1 MRWLLDVFFTTAT
14 LLSHIVATTACRTTA
29 GPVSGRRSSD
39 IFVWFWKE
47 RLRPSCTDYCFYAPH
62 ICPTQCVHHRLSTHH
77 MAIRST
83 GKRESESERPPSRC
97 VLEFRIGHDSTVC
110 WNVWGHAARF
120 VPDVARTFL
129 DQHPTFVAIDDG
141 ADAMS
146 TQQLHAPRARFRH

>member
-1 MRWLLDVFFTTAT
+1 MFFFTTAT

-47 RLRPSCTDYCFYAPH
+47 HVRPSWTGHGLRSSQLSHAVRAPS
-62 ICPTQCVHHRLSTHH
+62 PVHRLSTHH
-77 MAIRST
+77 W
-83 GKRESESERPPSRC
+83 GHLYHSEDGPPSRC